1 MKMKIVRTF
10 MAFPVCLIIAG
21 LAGYVLAQE
30 VRNSEIIPQLD
41 REKLPGRQVKVAAI
55 CIGFSGEHDV
65 KLKMAIEHLETAGKN
80 GVDIACLPEEF
91 AGTKAEPVDGPT
103 TEAVAE
109 LAKKYNMYVICP
121 IRELAED
128 KQYNTAVL
136 IDRKGK
142 IVGYYRK
149 IFVFWGEGLNL
160 STEGVKAF
168 DTDFGRISIL
178 TCFDLNYPELWR
190 QCDDLDVDMVFW
202 PSAYGGGSPLNAYA
216 ILYHYYIVPVGAG
229 NIIDITGK
237 TFEKIEKPNPKQF
250 IATLDLDRAFA
261 HHDFNREK
269 VEKMLAEHNGEIEV
283 ERNLS
288 DEDLAPWWL
297 FKAVKPGVKVRELL
311 RKYGIET
318 LREYQHRSRKQ
329 INEARIKGERI

>member
-1 MKMKIVRTF
+1 MKRRIVGTF
-10 MAFPVCLIIAG
+10 EAFFIFLIIAV
-21 LAGYVLAQE
+21 LTGYILAQE
-30 VRNSEIIPQLD
+30 IQSLEIVPQLE

-55 CIGFSGEHDV
+55 CIGFGGEHDV
-65 KLKMAIEHLETAGKN
+65 KLKMAIEHLHTAGKN

-91 AGTKAEPVDGPT
+91 AGTVAEPVPGPT
-103 TEAVAE
+103 TEAVAK
-109 LAKKYNMYVICP
+109 LAKQYNMYVICP
-121 IRELAED
+121 IREQAGD

-136 IDRKGK
+136 IDRRGE
-142 IVGYYRK
+142 VAGYYRK
-149 IFVFWGEGLNL
+149 IFVFWGEGLHL

-178 TCFDLNYPELWR
+178 TCFDLNYPELWHR
-190 QCDDLDVDMVFW
+190 CDDLDVDIVFW

-237 TFEKIEKPNPKQF
+237 TFDKIEKPRSKQF
-250 IATLDLDRAFA
+250 IATLDLDRTFV
-261 HHDFNREK
+261 HHDFNRKK
-269 VEKMLAEHNGEIEV
+269 VEKMLAEHKDEIEV

-297 FKAVKPGVKVRELL
+297 FKATRPGVSVRELL
-311 RKYGIET
+311 KQYGIET

-329 INEARIKGERI
+329 INEARMKGKRI